1 MPAVGASLDPTAAP
15 VEVAA
20 FDFDGTL
27 TRRDTL
33 LPYLRRGLG
42 WPRFLWALLLSG
54 PWLAAFAL
62 RLMSNHRAKARLLKS
77 ALGGRTD
84 AEIEQ
89 WTAAFVRDHL
99 PAQWQPDMLAR
110 LRRHQQL
117 GHCCVMVSAS
127 PGIYLHDVG
136 RVLGMDGV
144 ICTELAIREGALTGD
159 MATPNCHGQEK
170 VRRLQAWLAER
181 GIQKPVVLHAYGD
194 SSGDV
199 PLLNLAD
206 YAHYQGQAW
215 IRKPS
220 ARRDAPRA

>member
-1 MPAVGASLDPTAAP
+1 MPEVAHSTDTASVT

-33 LPYLRRGLG
+33 LPYLQRGLG
-42 WPRFLWALLLSG
+42 WPGFLWALLLSS

-62 RLMSNHRAKARLLKS
+62 RLMSNHRAKARLLKV
-77 ALGGRTD
+77 ALGGRTET
-84 AEIEQ
+84 EIAG
-89 WTAAFVRDHL
+89 WTAAFVQQQL
-99 PAQWQPDMLAR
+99 PAQWQPEMLAR

-117 GHCCVMVSAS
+117 GHCCVIVSAS

-136 RVLGMDGV
+136 RLLGVEAVL
-144 ICTELAIREGALTGD
+144 CTELGTRDGALTGAL
-159 MATPNCHGQEK
+159 ATPNCHGQEK
-170 VRRLQAWLAER
+170 VSRLQAWLAQR
-181 GIQKPVVLHAYGD
+181 GINKAVVLHAYGD

-206 YAHYQGQAW
+206 YAHYQGQPWA
-215 IRKPS
+215 RKPS
-220 ARRDAPRA
+220 AHRAAPRA

>member
-1 MPAVGASLDPTAAP
+1 MPAIDTSPDSSAAL

-27 TRRDTL
+27 TRSDTL
-33 LPYLRRGLG
+33 LPYLWRGLG

-62 RLMSNHRAKARLLKS
+62 RLMSNHRAKARLLKL

-89 WTAAFVRDHL
+89 WTAAFVQHHL

-110 LRRHQQL
+110 LRSHQQL
-117 GHCCVMVSAS
+117 GHCCVIVSAS
-127 PGIYLHDVG
+127 PGIYLHEAG
-136 RVLGMDGV
+136 RMLGMEAV
-144 ICTELAIREGALTGD
+144 LCTELAIREGALTGD

-206 YAHYQGQAW
+206 YAHYRGQPW
-215 IRKPS
+215 VRKPS
-220 ARRDAPRA
+220 ADADAQRP

>member
-1 MPAVGASLDPTAAP
+1 MPALDASPDHRAAP

-33 LPYLRRGLG
+33 LPYLWRGLG
-42 WPRFLWALLLSG
+42 WPRFVWALLLSG

-62 RLMSNHRAKARLLKS
+62 RLISNHRAKARLLKT
-77 ALGGRTD
+77 ALGGRSD
-84 AEIEQ
+84 EEIAQ
-89 WTAAFVRDHL
+89 WTATFVQHYL

-110 LRRHQQL
+110 LRSHQQL

-127 PGIYLHDVG
+127 PGIYLHEAG
-136 RVLGMDGV
+136 RVLGMEAV
-144 ICTELAIREGALTGD
+144 LCTELVTRGGALTGE

-170 VRRLQAWLAER
+170 VRRLQDWLAVR
-181 GIQKPVVLHAYGD
+181 GLSQAVVLHAYGD

-206 YAHYQGQAW
+206 YGHYQGQPW
-215 IRKPS
+215 VRKPP
-220 ARRDAPRA
+220 AHRGAPRA

>member
-1 MPAVGASLDPTAAP
+1 MPEVGATPGMPAAP
-15 VEVAA
+15 AEVAA

-42 WPRFLWALLLSG
+42 WPRFLWALVRSS

-62 RLMSNHRAKARLLKS
+62 RLISNHRAKARLLKFS
-77 ALGGRTD
+77 LGGLTD

-89 WTAAFVRDHL
+89 WSIAFVRQYL
-99 PAQWQPDMLAR
+99 PGQWDPDTLAR
-110 LRRHQQL
+110 LRHHQQS
-117 GHCCVMVSAS
+117 GHCCVIVSAS
-127 PGIYLHDVG
+127 PGIYLHDAG
-136 RVLGMDGV
+136 RALGVDGV
-144 ICTELAIREGALTGD
+144 ICTELANCGGSLTGS

-170 VRRLQAWLAER
+170 VRRLQAWLTGHGFE
-181 GIQKPVVLHAYGD
+181 KTVTLHAYGD

-206 YAHYQGQAW
+206 YAHYQGQPW
-215 IRKPS
+215 VRQPS
-220 ARRDAPRA
+220 VH

>member
-1 MPAVGASLDPTAAP
+1 MPAVSASPDRSAAP

-33 LPYLRRGLG
+33 LPYLWRGLG
-42 WPRFLWALLLSG
+42 WPQFLLVLLLSS

-62 RLMSNHRAKARLLKS
+62 RLMSNHRAKARLLQLSFK
-77 ALGGRTD
+77 GRTETD
-84 AEIEQ
+84 IAQ

-117 GHCCVMVSAS
+117 GHCCVIVSAS
-127 PGIYLHDVG
+127 PGIYLYKIG
-136 RVLGMDGV
+136 RELGMDGV
-144 ICTELAIREGALTGD
+144 ICTELATQDGVLTGR
-159 MATPNCHGQEK
+159 MATPNCHGDEK

-181 GIQKPVVLHAYGD
+181 GFQKPVVLHAYGD
-194 SSGDV
+194 SSGDL

-206 YAHYQGQAW
+206 YAHYQGQPW
-215 IRKPS
+215 VRKPS
-220 ARRDAPRA
+220 A

>member
-1 MPAVGASLDPTAAP
+1 MPALAALPDGSAGP

-27 TRRDTL
+27 TRSDTL
-33 LPYLRRGLG
+33 LPYLWRGLG
-42 WPRFLWALLLSG
+42 WPRFLLALLFSG

-62 RLMSNHRAKARLLKS
+62 RLMRNHRAKARLLQVS
-77 ALGGRTD
+77 FRGRTD
-84 AEIEQ
+84 ADIAQ
-89 WTAAFVRDHL
+89 WTAAFVRDYL
-99 PAQWQPDMLAR
+99 PAQWQPDLLAR

-117 GHCCVMVSAS
+117 GHCCVIVSAS

-136 RVLGMDGV
+136 RLLGVDGV
-144 ICTELAIREGALTGD
+144 ICTELETRNGALTGR
-159 MATPNCHGQEK
+159 MATPNCHGEEK

-181 GIQKPVVLHAYGD
+181 GIRKPVVLHAYGD

-206 YAHYQGQAW
+206 YAHYRSQPW
-215 IRKPS
+215 VRKPS
-220 ARRDAPRA
+220 ADADAQRP

>member
-1 MPAVGASLDPTAAP
+1 MPVVGASPDSGAAP

-33 LPYLRRGLG
+33 LPYLWRGLG
-42 WPRFLWALLLSG
+42 WPRFLLVLLLSG

-62 RLMSNHRAKARLLKS
+62 RLMSNHRAKARLLQVS
-77 ALGGRTD
+77 FRGRTD
-84 AEIEQ
+84 AEIAQ
-89 WTAAFVRDHL
+89 WTAAFVGRYL

-110 LRRHQQL
+110 LRRHQQR
-117 GHCCVMVSAS
+117 GHCCVIVSAS
-127 PGIYLHDVG
+127 PGIYLHEVG
-136 RVLGMDGV
+136 RMLGMDGV
-144 ICTELAIREGALTGD
+144 ICTELATQEGALTGR
-159 MATPNCHGQEK
+159 MATPNCHGEEK

-181 GIQKPVVLHAYGD
+181 GSRKPVVLHAYGD

-206 YAHYQGQAW
+206 YAWYKGQ
-215 IRKPS
+215 
-220 ARRDAPRA
+220 PRAHKSPAS

>member
-1 MPAVGASLDPTAAP
+1 MPAVDTSPDGRTAP

-27 TRRDTL
+27 TRSDTL
-33 LPYLRRGLG
+33 LPYLWRGLG
-42 WPRFLWALLLSG
+42 WPRFLLVLLLSG

-62 RLMSNHRAKARLLKS
+62 RLMSNHSAKARLLQMS
-77 ALGGRTD
+77 FRGRTE
-84 AEIEQ
+84 AEIAR
-89 WTAAFVRDHL
+89 WTATFVRDYL
-99 PAQWQPDMLAR
+99 PAQWQPDLLAR
-110 LRRHQQL
+110 LRQHQQL

-144 ICTELAIREGALTGD
+144 ICTELVTRDGALTGA
-159 MATPNCHGQEK
+159 MATPNCHGPEK
-170 VRRLQAWLAER
+170 VRRLQAWLTRR
-181 GIQKPVVLHAYGD
+181 GIRKPIVLHAYGD

-206 YAHYQGQAW
+206 YAHYRSQPW
-215 IRKPS
+215 VRKPS
-220 ARRDAPRA
+220 ADADAQRP

>member
-1 MPAVGASLDPTAAP
+1 MPEVAASPVAVAPP

-33 LPYLRRGLG
+33 LPYLLRGLG
-42 WPRFLWALLLSG
+42 WRRSVWVLVLSS

-62 RLMSNHRAKARLLKS
+62 RLMSNHRAKARLLTV

-84 AEIEQ
+84 VEIAQ
-89 WTAAFVRDHL
+89 WTAAFVHHHL
-99 PAQWQPDMLAR
+99 PAQWDLGMLAR

-117 GHCCVMVSAS
+117 GHCCVIVSAS
-127 PGIYLHDVG
+127 PGIYLHEAG
-136 RVLGMDGV
+136 RVLGVDGV
-144 ICTELAIREGALTGD
+144 LCTELASHEGVLTGD

-170 VRRLQAWLAER
+170 VRRLQAWLVAR
-181 GIQKPVVLHAYGD
+181 GLQMPVVLHAYGD
-194 SSGDV
+194 SGGDV

-206 YAHYQGQAW
+206 YAHYQGQPW
-215 IRKPS
+215 IRKPT
-220 ARRDAPRA
+220 AHADVPRS